1 MPGKLCV
8 GQATNNSGAAL
19 LSSSKAY
26 CAGMLFR
33 TQGTAAEKP
42 STDNPHGTTS
52 DDAIAWD
59 LGWKKAD
66 AAAGGSMTRAD
77 MGCCSVPPAVAA

>member
-26 CAGMLFR
+26 CEGMLYR
-33 TQGTAAEKP
+33 SGGTVLERPEA
-42 STDNPHGTTS
+42 DNPH
-52 DDAIAWD
+52 DDGSEDSEAWV
-59 LGWKKAD
+59 LGWTLANTYS
-66 AAAGGSMTRAD
+66 GGSIPED
-77 MGCCSVPPAVAA
+77 EYGCCAPVGAIPA